1 MGACVYLAIYHTFF
15 DQNILYSLMMISG
28 YYTFQFG
35 LENPKLLMSKSWK
48 EFGERA
54 DVATGKEKLIGTPWY
69 FAAVFFPCSTLFW
82 SRPFLHGSACG
93 APVIPETPCAGAEF
107 HGDTTIWTAGHPA
120 QSASTALF
128 YVRVFALH
136 SAP

>member
-1 MGACVYLAIYHTFF
+1 MAVTEKRAKIIAIVFMGVCVYLAIYHTFF
-15 DQNILYSLMMISG
+15 DQSILYSLMMISG

-69 FAAVFFPCSTLFW
+69 FAAVFFSVLYII
-82 SRPFLHGSACG
+82 L
-93 APVIPETPCAGAEF
+93 V
-107 HGDTTIWTAGHPA
+107 
-120 QSASTALF
+120 
-128 YVRVFALH
+128 
-136 SAP
+136 